1 MKRNLRL
8 RCYFYGPPGSGKTT
22 LALTLARELKLTFH
36 VFNSALDKKNEL
48 ERIIQSSREKSMSI
62 LIVEEIHRINRDRQ
76 DIILQALDQEKLLLF
91 ATTTENPFFV
101 VNPL

>member
-1 MKRNLRL
+1 
-8 RCYFYGPPGSGKTT
+8 
-22 LALTLARELKLTFH
+22 
-36 VFNSALDKKNEL
+36 
-48 ERIIQSSREKSMSI
+48 MSI